1 METTGTEGNAGGNR
15 NRGQHERLDGAR
27 GERADARAEVSRFD
41 ICVSN

>member
-15 NRGQHERLDGAR
+15 NRERLDGAR